1 MYFQRLFV
9 EITIMILCRVKMSIN
24 GVIEVKSLGL
34 DIIILFSI
42 SVAVDKVF
50 VLFVESSLYQL

>member
-9 EITIMILCRVKMSIN
+9 EITIMILCRVKMSIY

-34 DIIILFSI
+34 DIIILNLSCCG
-42 SVAVDKVF
+42 
-50 VLFVESSLYQL
+50 